1 MKNQN
6 SSKNAKTFIYLE
18 REREREPLNILN
30 VINVKL
36 REKCVKSI
44 FAFCSFL
51 YLCTNSL
58 LANNLAIG
66 TPIVVGANITFTISW
81 DNSWNTALGP
91 GNYDAVWVFVKRQVC
106 GGTQTW
112 GHSLLST
119 VSVNHSVT
127 GGVLQVDAVSDGVG
141 VFIRRSAAGNGNIAS
156 STVTLALQTA
166 ANLDDNFQVFGVE
179 MVLIPTGDF
188 IIGDGGAGNTSP
200 YPFNGITINA
210 ANQAAGLG
218 LAGVYQSSSYGSTA
232 TLPAAY
238 PLGYNAFYC
247 MKYEVSQEQY
257 VKYLNSL
264 TFTQQN
270 ARTNVSP
277 ASAAGSWPIQTASPS
292 NARNGIR
299 IMTLGTSLTTP
310 ALYGC
315 DLNVNGTF
323 NEAADGQNVACNW
336 LSWPDLMT
344 YLDWSGLRPM
354 TEMEY
359 EKVCRGSLVPIV
371 LNEYAWGTTTIQ
383 QTTSGALTPA
393 TGGTSSET
401 STPSGHGLCA
411 YGSANVTTFGPLR
424 CGFAAGAAT
433 TRVQAG
439 GSYYGVMDMSGNV
452 YEQCVGGRS
461 FNYSSFNGLNGD
473 GTITAAGL
481 FNTANW
487 PTAGGGN
494 GGGITR
500 GGSFNSVA
508 PGELRISD
516 RSRMDSNINTSKNA
530 VVGGR

>member
-6 SSKNAKTFIYLE
+6 STNSFIRIENSYLFSIQNVLKN
-18 REREREPLNILN
+18 
-30 VINVKL
+30 KL
-36 REKCVKSI
+36 REKYVRSLI
-44 FAFCSFL
+44 VLCSFL
-51 YLCTNSL
+51 CLSSSSL
-58 LANNLAIG
+58 LANNPIIG
-66 TPIVVGANITFTISW
+66 APTVVGGNLQFTIQW

-112 GHSLLST
+112 NHSLLST
-119 VSVNHSVT
+119 VSGNHSVT

-156 STVTLALQTA
+156 SIVTLNLQTA
-166 ANLDDNFQVFGVE
+166 ANLVDNFQVFGVE
-179 MVLIPTGDF
+179 MVYIPTGNF
-188 IIGDGGAGNTSP
+188 IIGDGSSQYT
-200 YPFNGITINA
+200 FNGTTITA
-210 ANQAAGLG
+210 ATQAAGF
-218 LAGVYQSSSYGSTA
+218 ANANAYQSSGHGSFGA
-232 TLPAAY
+232 LPAAY
-238 PLGYNAFYC
+238 PQGYNAFYC

-264 TFTQQN
+264 TFTQQI
-270 ARTNVSP
+270 ARTNISP
-277 ASAAGSWPIQTASPS
+277 ASATGSWPIQTASPN

-299 IMTLGTSLTTP
+299 IMTPGTATTTP
-310 ALYGC
+310 AIYGC
-315 DLNVNGTF
+315 DLNVNGIY

-359 EKVCRGSLVPIV
+359 EKVARGSGVPLVA
-371 LNEYAWGTTTIQ
+371 NEYVWGNTTILQ
-383 QTTSGALTPA
+383 ATSGALTN
-393 TGGTSSET
+393 GGQGAEV
-401 STPSGHGLCA
+401 STASGNGLCA
-411 YGSANVTTFGPLR
+411 YGSANSTTFGPLR

-439 GSYYGVMDMSGNV
+439 ASYYGVMDMSGNV
-452 YEQCVGGRS
+452 FEQCVGGYN

-487 PTAGGGN
+487 PTAGGGQA
-494 GGGITR
+494 GGIAR
-500 GGSFNSVA
+500 GGSFNSGA
-508 PGELRISD
+508 PGELRLSD
-516 RSRMDSNINTSKNA
+516 RNQMTNNFNQSKQS
-530 VVGGR
+530 VVGGRGVRIP